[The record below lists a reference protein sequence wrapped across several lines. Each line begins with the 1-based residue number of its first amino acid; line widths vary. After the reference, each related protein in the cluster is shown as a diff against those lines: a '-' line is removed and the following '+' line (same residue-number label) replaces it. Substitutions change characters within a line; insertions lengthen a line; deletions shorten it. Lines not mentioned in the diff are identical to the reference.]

1 MNIKNNSFYMD
12 IVRGDFSQKYKIEL
26 NKLENLY
33 YLSNLEKYL
42 QDVMDFVEELLKI

>member
-26 NKLENLY
+26 SKLENLY

-42 QDVMDFVEELLKI
+42 QDVMEFV